1 METTITIEPM
11 SITHISENPQKRYS
25 INYSTT
31 IPLEIPVQDAW
42 EIVKDIIRICFP
54 DDNVRLEAITEDL
67 AQDRYCFSVS
77 GKVEPKALDITVD
90 LTGEEG
96 FL

>member
-11 SITHISENPQKRYS
+11 SITHGSDNAQKRPS

-31 IPLEIPVQDAW
+31 IPLDIPWQEAW
-42 EIVKDIIRICFP
+42 TIIKRIVYDCFP
-54 DDNVRLEAITEDL
+54 NESANSLKLEAVTEDL

-77 GKVEPKALDITVD
+77 GRVVPETREVTLDI
-90 LTGEEG
+90 
-96 FL
+96 